1 MKLFRFFYVFLLVLI
16 FIIDAGM
23 CQTSSSFSLSK
34 SKINL
39 AEEIDIRSLVQAQID
54 SAEARNLRGEI
65 KSYINYISNKSD
77 IIPSIRKHAD
87 VENGSSFFVQLDT
100 RLFIIIGFSILAF
113 IVVFIRRVQ
122 NKSRYQ
128 AFDKSKVNTQ
138 LITEEYNVKENNPEL
153 NLVRS
158 GLVSQSAAG
167 LSANSVSSKAKGFKI
182 GKGEVILAAKIKSYQ
197 LAHLSS
203 HK

>member
-1 MKLFRFFYVFLLVLI
+1 MKLIRFFSVFLLVLI
-16 FIIDAGM
+16 FMIDADM
-23 CQTSSSFSLSK
+23 CQTSSSGSLSK
-34 SKINL
+34 SQINL
-39 AEEIDIRSLVQAQID
+39 AEEIDIGALVQAQID
-54 SAEARNLRGEI
+54 SAKARNLRGEI
-65 KSYINYISNKSD
+65 KSYINYIYTKSV
-77 IIPSIRKHAD
+77 IIPSVHKHAD

-100 RLFIIIGFSILAF
+100 RLFIIIGFSVLAF
-113 IVVFIRRVQ
+113 IIVFIRRIK

-128 AFDKSKVNTQ
+128 SFDKPKENTQ
-138 LITEEYNVKENNPEL
+138 FITEEYNLKENNPEL

-158 GLVSQSAAG
+158 GLVNQSAAE
-167 LSANSVSSKAKGFKI
+167 LSTNFVSSKAKGLKI